1 MSFSLDRFFGA
12 ANPLKAVELS
22 QYITQEVVFD
32 VKNTSVTYKI
42 VKHCESQGLLVS
54 GRTDE
59 SKGLTTEKLKKY
71 QEFEYLNDDEAT
83 ALIKNIDQ
91 LALVFYEY
99 FKEVFDKKDK

>member
-1 MSFSLDRFFGA
+1 MSISLDKLFGA
-12 ANPLKAVELS
+12 ANPLKAVEIS
-22 QYITQEVVFD
+22 QHITQEVVFD
-32 VKNTSVTYKI
+32 VKNTSVTYKT
-42 VKHCESQGLLVS
+42 VNHWNSQNLLVS

-71 QEFEYLNDDEAT
+71 QGFEYLNEDEAK

>member
-1 MSFSLDRFFGA
+1 MSISLDKFFGA

-32 VKNTSVTYKI
+32 VKNTSVTYKT
-42 VKHCESQGLLVS
+42 VNHWNCQNLLVS

-59 SKGLTTEKLKKY
+59 NKGLTTKKLKKY
-71 QEFEYLNDDEAT
+71 QGFEYFNDDEAT

-91 LALVFYEY
+91 LALVF
-99 FKEVFDKKDK
+99 

>member
-1 MSFSLDRFFGA
+1 MSISFDNFFGA
-12 ANPLKAVELS
+12 RNPLKAVDLS
-22 QYITQEVVFD
+22 QYITQEVVFE
-32 VKNTSVTYKI
+32 VKNTSVTYKT
-42 VKHCESQGLLVS
+42 VNHWGSYNLLVS

-71 QEFEYLNDDEAT
+71 QGFEYLNDDEAK

>member
-1 MSFSLDRFFGA
+1 MSISLDKLFGA
-12 ANPLKAVELS
+12 RNPLKAVDLS
-22 QYITQEVVFD
+22 QHITQEVVFD
-32 VKNTSVTYKI
+32 VKNTNVTYKT
-42 VKHCESQGLLVS
+42 VKHWDSQELLVS

-71 QEFEYLNDDEAT
+71 QGFEYLNDEEAK

-91 LALVFYEY
+91 LVLVFYEY

>member
-1 MSFSLDRFFGA
+1 MSISLDKLFGA

-32 VKNTSVTYKI
+32 VKNTSVTYKT
-42 VKHCESQGLLVS
+42 VNHWESQDLLVS
-54 GRTDE
+54 RRTDE
-59 SKGLTTEKLKKY
+59 SEELTTEKLKKY
-71 QEFEYLNDDEAT
+71 QGFEYLDDDEAK